1 MPVFGNVHMSV
12 GAKVGQKRAVD
23 PVELE
28 LLVIVKPAMGVLGTE
43 LGSLLL
49 TAEPS
54 PVLFAISYLGV
65 FSQHAAN
72 TLSVSW
78 MPLGSSKDLEPS
90 EFRPSCLLLL

>member
-1 MPVFGNVHMSV
+1 MSV

-49 TAEPS
+49 LTAEPS
-54 PVLFAISYLGV
+54 AVLFATSYLGV